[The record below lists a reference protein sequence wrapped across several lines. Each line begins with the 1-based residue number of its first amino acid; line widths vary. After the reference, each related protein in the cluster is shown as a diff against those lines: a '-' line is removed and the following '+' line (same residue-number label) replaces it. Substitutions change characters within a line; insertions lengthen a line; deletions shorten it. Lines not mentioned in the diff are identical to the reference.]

1 MMINKFYLLVAIT
14 FLFTTSIIAQDTTT
28 ENIEA
33 VASHIQLAT
42 IEIEG
47 MACQEGCADAIHKN
61 LEMANGVLTTEVS
74 YENKKAIIS
83 FDAELISA
91 TTLQKIIT
99 DTKVKDYQYSIKNIT
114 IK

>member
-1 MMINKFYLLVAIT
+1 MMKHKFYLLIAIT
-14 FLFTTSIIAQDTTT
+14 FLFTTSLLAQDPTTD
-28 ENIEA
+28 NIEA
-33 VASHIQLAT
+33 VASNIQLAT

-47 MACQEGCADAIHKN
+47 MACQEGCADAINKN
-61 LEMANGVLTTEVS
+61 LEAANGVLTTEVS

-83 FDAELISA
+83 FDAQLISA
-91 TTLQKIIT
+91 TTIQKIIT